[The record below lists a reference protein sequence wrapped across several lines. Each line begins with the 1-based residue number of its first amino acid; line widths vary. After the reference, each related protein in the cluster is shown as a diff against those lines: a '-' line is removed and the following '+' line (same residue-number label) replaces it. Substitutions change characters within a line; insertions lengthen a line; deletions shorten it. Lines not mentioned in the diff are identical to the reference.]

1 MITNIFRSLFR
12 GSRKETKILHDEIIK
27 EKDRDIND
35 LKTVNKKIRLL
46 LEEGHVEIVIRNVRG
61 VIQEDYCRKKRK

>member
-1 MITNIFRSLFR
+1 MIKNIFKSLFN
-12 GSRKETKILHDEIIK
+12 GERKQSKALHDEIIK
-27 EKDRDIND
+27 KRDKDIKD

>member
-1 MITNIFRSLFR
+1 MNIFKSFFN
-12 GSRKETKILHDEIIK
+12 GERKQSKALHDEIIK
-27 EKDRDIND
+27 ERDKDIKD

>member
-1 MITNIFRSLFR
+1 MITNIFRSIFN
-12 GSRKETKILHDEIIK
+12 GHRKESKILHDEIIK

-35 LKTVNKKIRLL
+35 LKTVNRKIRLL

-61 VIQEDYCRKKRK
+61 VIQEDYCNKKRK